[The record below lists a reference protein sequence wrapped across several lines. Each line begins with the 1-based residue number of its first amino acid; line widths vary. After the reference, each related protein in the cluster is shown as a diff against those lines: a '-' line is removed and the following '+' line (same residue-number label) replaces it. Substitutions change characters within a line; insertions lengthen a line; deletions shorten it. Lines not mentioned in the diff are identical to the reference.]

1 MTLALLLSALLIF
14 AMRIADVSL
23 GTMRIVMLVRGRRGL
38 AGLLGFFESLIWLLA
53 ASQVIGNLDNPLKLV
68 AYAGGYAAGTMLGAT
83 IERWIAMGQSLLR
96 IVTPVATPPLAPALR
111 KAGFYVTV
119 VNAEGRDGDVQV
131 SFSVIP
137 RRRMHEVLEIVR
149 RMNPKAFVT
158 FEEVRSLNVG
168 PPQEALLRKS
178 RV

>member
-1 MTLALLLSALLIF
+1 M
-14 AMRIADVSL
+14 
-23 GTMRIVMLVRGRRGL
+23 
-38 AGLLGFFESLIWLLA
+38 
-53 ASQVIGNLDNPLKLV
+53 
-68 AYAGGYAAGTMLGAT
+68 
-83 IERWIAMGQSLLR
+83 
-96 IVTPVATPPLAPALR
+96 
-111 KAGFYVTV
+111 
-119 VNAEGRDGDVQV
+119 QV